1 MKASDRRAIRTAET
15 QNTGGKNYTMPHEG
29 RLIKH
34 PVSVN
39 ANSKQCTILKFFVIW
54 KLQTKLRSFISDR
67 RTPKKTTC
75 FTGATQRRP
84 CDAHRT
90 LCASPLPQEHH
101 RTFIARPNRVT
112 LSSNTST
119 LEYRRG
125 TYAETVKK
133 RRDAGELEIRLTAS
147 SLDPALQDT
156 FSERESWLEL
166 RS

>member
-1 MKASDRRAIRTAET
+1 MNNE
-15 QNTGGKNYTMPHEG
+15 MPHEG

-34 PVSVN
+34 FLAVRVS
-39 ANSKQCTILKFFVIW
+39 ANSTPYAILKFFVIW

-67 RTPKKTTC
+67 RTPKTTTC

-90 LCASPLPQEHH
+90 LCASPLPQEHRH
-101 RTFIARPNRVT
+101 ATIARPNRVT

-133 RRDAGELEIRLTAS
+133 RRDAGELEIRLTTS
-147 SLDPALQDT
+147 SSDPALQDT
-156 FSERESWLEL
+156 LAEL
-166 RS
+166 ATS